1 MPASIPHAEHERT
14 VAHMN
19 KDHASDLSLYLRHF
33 NGVPEP
39 DAAGARLVSLDLRRM
54 TIAAGPAGTT
64 HHVRLR
70 PALSSWDDR
79 RAVLIDMAWVARAAL
94 TAPDLVPDLS
104 AAGSSRSS
112 SSAIRWP
119 ALVPDLLIAGAVG
132 FYFASCALVYSGHL
146 APGSVAWD
154 AVVASRF
161 PGGPET
167 FVWLVKLIAIPVIL
181 IHVVE
186 AAVMYRSRLRRHGI
200 AVVSLP
206 GLFWLGWA
214 FFEGLAAFRR
224 FDRMV
229 LQKKREILEREAKSH

>member
-1 MPASIPHAEHERT
+1 MATSIPHAEHERT

-39 DAAGARLVSLDLRRM
+39 DTAGARLVSLDLRRM
-54 TIAAGPAGTT
+54 TITAGPGAATTT

-104 AAGSSRSS
+104 AAGS
-112 SSAIRWP
+112 AAVRWP
-119 ALVPDLLIAGAVG
+119 ALFPDLLTAGAVS
-132 FYFASCALVYSGHL
+132 FYYASYALVYSGHFG
-146 APGSVAWD
+146 PGSVAWG
-154 AVVASRF
+154 AVAASRF
-161 PGGPET
+161 PGGPEM
-167 FVWLVKLIAIPVIL
+167 FVWLVKLIAVPVIL

-200 AVVSLP
+200 AAASLP
-206 GLFWLGWA
+206 GLFWLGWT
-214 FFEGLAAFRR
+214 FFEGFPAFRR